1 MINKRTI
8 YAGLIALFMC
18 FSALGQNAQNK
29 VWTLEECVNYAWENN
44 LTVRT
49 NQLNQLQNEIG
60 RQLNVEHLLEGSVRK
75 SGERVRIVAQLIKVD
90 DGYHLWSERYDRVL
104 EDVFEA

>member
-18 FSALGQNAQNK
+18 FSALGQNTQNK

-49 NQLNQLQNEIG
+49 NQLNQLQNEIALKESKFSRLPNLSAG
-60 RQLNVEHLLEGSVRK
+60 GSV
-75 SGERVRIVAQLIKVD
+75 GQQ
-90 DGYHLWSERYDRVL
+90 
-104 EDVFEA
+104 F